1 MPYIRDFMRPGC
13 IMPMMIRVYIRSVLI
28 GAALACCFIIALMA
42 LDVAH
47 LRHLILNSS
56 VGWLAVIMLIVFNTI
71 VFAGVQFAIAVMGQA
86 ESPPSSGRRSS
97 VGRPRPMARVHVP
110 AATTR
115 RK

>member
-1 MPYIRDFMRPGC
+1 
-13 IMPMMIRVYIRSVLI
+13 MPMMVRVYIRSVVI
-28 GAALACCFIIALMA
+28 GAALAFCFVAALMA

-71 VFAGVQFAIAVMGQA
+71 VFAGVQFAITVMGQA
-86 ESPPSSGRRSS
+86 ESPPSSGRRTWI
-97 VGRPRPMARVHVP
+97 GRPRQVAPVRVA
-110 AATTR
+110 AATSR

>member
-1 MPYIRDFMRPGC
+1 MPYIRDSMCPGY

-28 GAALACCFIIALMA
+28 GVALACCFVAALMA

-71 VFAGVQFAIAVMGQA
+71 VFAGVQFAIAVMGQV

-110 AATTR
+110 VATTR
-115 RK
+115 RE

>member
-1 MPYIRDFMRPGC
+1 MLGC
-13 IMPMMIRVYIRSVLI
+13 VMPMMVRVYIRSVLI
-28 GAALACCFIIALMA
+28 GAALACCFVAALMI

-71 VFAGVQFAIAVMGQA
+71 VFAGVQFAITVMGQA
-86 ESPPSSGRRSS
+86 ESPPSSGRRSWI
-97 VGRPRPMARVHVP
+97 GRATVPVRVP
-110 AATTR
+110 AATSR

>member
-1 MPYIRDFMRPGC
+1 
-13 IMPMMIRVYIRSVLI
+13 MPMMVRVYIRSVVI
-28 GAALACCFIIALMA
+28 GAALACCFVAALMA

-71 VFAGVQFAIAVMGQA
+71 VFAGVQFAITVMGQA
-86 ESPPSSGRRSS
+86 ESPPSSGRRTWI
-97 VGRPRPMARVHVP
+97 GRPRQAAPVRVA
-110 AATTR
+110 AATSR

>member
-1 MPYIRDFMRPGC
+1 
-13 IMPMMIRVYIRSVLI
+13 MPMMVRVYIRSVVI
-28 GAALACCFIIALMA
+28 GAALACCFVAALMA

-71 VFAGVQFAIAVMGQA
+71 VFAGVQFAITVTGQA
-86 ESPPSSGRRSS
+86 ESPPSSGRRTWI
-97 VGRPRPMARVHVP
+97 GRPRLAAPVRVA
-110 AATTR
+110 AATSR